1 LRSDKFDLR
10 KLPSSPTPILL
21 MKIQTWNIRGLN
33 AKNKQAILRERI
45 KKNQPYILILQE
57 TKCTGKEVASTL
69 QK

>member
-10 KLPSSPTPILL
+10 KLPSSPTTILL

-57 TKCTGKEVASTL
+57 TKCMGKEVASTL